1 MITRT
6 VRQRTLGWIAL
17 IGAVAA
23 ALLGLAAGSA
33 SAAPHDW
40 DAVAE
45 CESGGDWT
53 TDTGNGFYGGLQF
66 TPETW
71 KANGGKGDPSE
82 ASEAEQIRVAENVLK
97 TQGPG
102 AWPVCGQYLK
112 KGGTPPVVEAPK
124 PTPAPAPAIEKPAP
138 PIEKPAPAIETPEV
152 ETPKVQTPGRESPA
166 PVEAPDPETSVPVQ
180 APAPAEAPA
189 EAPATAEDAA
199 TVKAA
204 AQAALDGARALAEQN
219 GSSQVFEQRVAA
231 GR

>member
-1 MITRT
+1 MTTRNIEK
-6 VRQRTLGWIAL
+6 RTFGWIAL
-17 IGAVAA
+17 IGAAA
-23 ALLGLAAGSA
+23 TVLLGLGAGTA
-33 SAAPHDW
+33 FGAPHDW
-40 DAVAE
+40 EEVAE

-112 KGGTPPVVEAPK
+112 KGGTAPVEVPPVTK
-124 PTPAPAPAIEKPAP
+124 T
-138 PIEKPAPAIETPEV
+138 PAPAIETPD
-152 ETPKVQTPGRESPA
+152 
-166 PVEAPDPETSVPVQ
+166 PVEAPDVVETPDAVETPGVVETPDAVETPDLAETPDVVETPVPV
-180 APAPAEAPA
+180 EV
-189 EAPATAEDAA
+189 PATVEDPA

-204 AQAALDGARALAEQN
+204 AQEALDRARALAAQN
-219 GSSQVFEQRVAA
+219 GSSEEFEERAA
-231 GR
+231 APR

>member
-1 MITRT
+1 MTTRNMEK
-6 VRQRTLGWIAL
+6 RTFGWIAL
-17 IGAVAA
+17 IGAAA
-23 ALLGLAAGSA
+23 TVLLGLGAGTA
-33 SAAPHDW
+33 LGAPHDW
-40 DAVAE
+40 DEVAE

-112 KGGTPPVVEAPK
+112 KGGTAPVEVPPV
-124 PTPAPAPAIEKPAP
+124 TPAPAPDVV
-138 PIEKPAPAIETPEV
+138 ETPEV
-152 ETPKVQTPGRESPA
+152 VETPDAVETPEVVETPDAVETPDVVETPDLAEAPDAVETPA
-166 PVEAPDPETSVPVQ
+166 PVETPT
-180 APAPAEAPA
+180 
-189 EAPATAEDAA
+189 TAEDPA

-204 AQAALDGARALAEQN
+204 AQEALDSARALAAQN
-219 GSSQVFEQRVAA
+219 GSSEVFEERAA
-231 GR
+231 APR

>member
-6 VRQRTLGWIAL
+6 IRKRTLGWIAL
-17 IGAVAA
+17 IGAVAT
-23 ALLGLAAGSA
+23 ALLGLAAGIA

-40 DAVAE
+40 DEVAE

-71 KANGGKGDPSE
+71 KANGGTGDPSE

-112 KGGTPPVVEAPK
+112 KGGTAPVEVPK
-124 PTPAPAPAIEKPAP
+124 PTPAPAIKP
-138 PIEKPAPAIETPEV
+138 PEPV
-152 ETPKVQTPGRESPA
+152 ETPDLAETPDAVETPDLAETPDAVETPDLAETPDAVEIPGTVETPD
-166 PVEAPDPETSVPVQ
+166 PVEV
-180 APAPAEAPA
+180 
-189 EAPATAEDAA
+189 PATAEDPA

-204 AQAALDGARALAEQN
+204 AQAALDGARQLAEQN
-219 GSSQVFEQRVAA
+219 GSTEVFEQRASA
-231 GR
+231 SR

>member
-6 VRQRTLGWIAL
+6 IRKRTLGWIAL
-17 IGAVAA
+17 IGAVAT
-23 ALLGLAAGSA
+23 ALLALAAGIA

-40 DAVAE
+40 DEVAE

-71 KANGGKGDPSE
+71 KANGGTGDPSE

-112 KGGTPPVVEAPK
+112 KGGTAPVEVPK
-124 PTPAPAPAIEKPAP
+124 PTPAPAIKP
-138 PIEKPAPAIETPEV
+138 PE
-152 ETPKVQTPGRESPA
+152 
-166 PVEAPDPETSVPVQ
+166 PVEAPDLAETPDVVETPDLAETPDAVETPGTVETPDPV
-180 APAPAEAPA
+180 EV
-189 EAPATAEDAA
+189 PATAEDPA

-204 AQAALDGARALAEQN
+204 AQAALDGARQLAEQN
-219 GSSQVFEQRVAA
+219 GSSEVFEQRASA
-231 GR
+231 PR

>member
-23 ALLGLAAGSA
+23 ALLGLAAGIA

-138 PIEKPAPAIETPEV
+138 AIEKPVPAIEKPTPAIETPEV
-152 ETPKVQTPGRESPA
+152 E
-166 PVEAPDPETSVPVQ
+166 APDPESSAPVQ
-180 APAPAEAPA
+180 APAPVET
-189 EAPATAEDAA
+189 PATAEDPA

-219 GSSQVFEQRVAA
+219 GSSQVFEQRAAA

>member
-1 MITRT
+1 MTTRNMEK
-6 VRQRTLGWIAL
+6 RTFGWIAL
-17 IGAVAA
+17 IGAAA
-23 ALLGLAAGSA
+23 TVLLGLGAGTA
-33 SAAPHDW
+33 FGAPHDW
-40 DAVAE
+40 EEVAE

-112 KGGTPPVVEAPK
+112 KGGTAPVEVPPVTKA
-124 PTPAPAPAIEKPAP
+124 
-138 PIEKPAPAIETPEV
+138 PAPAIETPDPV
-152 ETPKVQTPGRESPA
+152 ETPDVVETPDAVETPGVLETPDAVGTPDLAETPDVVETPA
-166 PVEAPDPETSVPVQ
+166 PVEV
-180 APAPAEAPA
+180 
-189 EAPATAEDAA
+189 PATDEDPA

-204 AQAALDGARALAEQN
+204 AQEALDRARALAAQN
-219 GSSQVFEQRVAA
+219 GSSEEFEERAA
-231 GR
+231 APR

>member
-1 MITRT
+1 MTTRNMEK
-6 VRQRTLGWIAL
+6 RTFGWIAL
-17 IGAVAA
+17 IGAAA
-23 ALLGLAAGSA
+23 TVLLGLGAGTA
-33 SAAPHDW
+33 FGAPHDW
-40 DAVAE
+40 EEVAE

-112 KGGTPPVVEAPK
+112 KGGTAPVEVPPVTKA
-124 PTPAPAPAIEKPAP
+124 
-138 PIEKPAPAIETPEV
+138 PAPAIETPDPVKPPDVVKTPDPVKTPGHV
-152 ETPKVQTPGRESPA
+152 ETPDVVETPDAVETPDLAETPDVVETPA
-166 PVEAPDPETSVPVQ
+166 PVEAPATVEDP
-180 APAPAEAPA
+180 
-189 EAPATAEDAA
+189 A

-204 AQAALDGARALAEQN
+204 AQEALDSARALAAQN
-219 GSSQVFEQRVAA
+219 GSSEVFEERAA
-231 GR
+231 APR

>member
-1 MITRT
+1 MTTRNMEK
-6 VRQRTLGWIAL
+6 RTFGWIAL
-17 IGAVAA
+17 IGAAA
-23 ALLGLAAGSA
+23 TVLLGLGAGTA
-33 SAAPHDW
+33 FGAPHDW
-40 DAVAE
+40 EEVAE

-112 KGGTPPVVEAPK
+112 KGGTAPVEVPPVTKA
-124 PTPAPAPAIEKPAP
+124 
-138 PIEKPAPAIETPEV
+138 PAPAIETPDPVKTPDVVKTPGVV
-152 ETPKVQTPGRESPA
+152 ETPDVVQTPNAVETPDLAEAPVVVETPA
-166 PVEAPDPETSVPVQ
+166 PVEV
-180 APAPAEAPA
+180 
-189 EAPATAEDAA
+189 PATVEDPA

-204 AQAALDGARALAEQN
+204 AQEALDRARALAAQN
-219 GSSQVFEQRVAA
+219 GSSEEFEERAA
-231 GR
+231 APR